1 MKDKVD
7 TLLNIVFYI
16 CLGLTLLLMFVALA
30 RADDKIPIYD
40 SQYGGKVVGAIGE
53 DGTIYDSQYGGKA
66 IGKVE
71 EDGTIKDKRYGGR
84 TVGRIGKDEEE
95 YNEWNERRKDD

>member
-1 MKDKVD
+1 MTFKQFV
-7 TLLNIVFYI
+7 IG
-16 CLGLTLLLMFVALA
+16 CLITVLLLLVMLVIGN

-40 SQYGGKVVGAIGE
+40 KEYGGKVVGAIGE
-53 DGTIYDSQYGGKA
+53 DGTIYDEQYGGKA

-71 EDGTIKDKRYGGR
+71 DDGTIKDEQYGGR

-95 YNEWNERRKDD
+95 YNEWKERRKDD

>member
-1 MKDKVD
+1 MTF
-7 TLLNIVFYI
+7 TLKQLVIACIVEAFI
-16 CLGLTLLLMFVALA
+16 LLALLLAGNC
-30 RADDKIPIYD
+30 DDKIPIYD
-40 SQYGGKVVGAIGE
+40 QEYGGKVVGAIGE
-53 DGTIYDSQYGGKA
+53 DGTIYDEQYGGKA

-71 EDGTIKDKRYGGR
+71 DDGTIKDEQYGGR